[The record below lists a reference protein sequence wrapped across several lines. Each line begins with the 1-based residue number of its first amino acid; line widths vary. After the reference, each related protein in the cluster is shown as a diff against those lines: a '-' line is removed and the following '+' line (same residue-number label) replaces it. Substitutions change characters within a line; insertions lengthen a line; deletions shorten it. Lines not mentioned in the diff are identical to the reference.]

1 MKFTQEEISQLFR
14 ELDVVKWDFM
24 PLNLGRIKFY
34 NKKNEKVAEGS
45 FKIILSSGPG
55 DTYTFAWDI
64 FTYPS
69 FPMIDKSSI
78 HPDMLIV
85 PSSSE
90 EAYLK
95 AWEIATELEADFVH
109 QAMRMY
115 LAVFDFQQL

>member
-1 MKFTQEEISQLFR
+1 MKFTQEEISQIFR

-24 PLNLGRIKFY
+24 PLHLGKIKFY
-34 NKKNEKVAEGS
+34 NKKNEKVAEGR

-64 FTYPS
+64 FSYTS
-69 FPMIDKSSI
+69 FPVIDKSDLDNHI
-78 HPDMLIV
+78 LIT

-95 AWEIATELEADFVH
+95 ALEIATAFEADFIH

-115 LAVFDFQQL
+115 LAVFDFQKL